1 MTLLKALHCVPM
13 PLKKSNHFPFFPTLS
28 FFLFYVTGQINMRGT
43 GNEFQENDPHKFTV
57 VLSQVMMA

>member
-1 MTLLKALHCVPM
+1 MTLLKALHCSNAF
-13 PLKKSNHFPFFPTLS
+13 KKSNHFPFFPTLS